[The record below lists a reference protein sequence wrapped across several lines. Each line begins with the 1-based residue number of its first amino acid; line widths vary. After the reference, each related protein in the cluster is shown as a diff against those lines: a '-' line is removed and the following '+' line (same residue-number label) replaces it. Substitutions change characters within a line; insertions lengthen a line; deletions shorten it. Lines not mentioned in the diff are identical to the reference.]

1 MPCTKY
7 ICYRCNNYD
16 TIRFYE
22 IKSHILR
29 KSPCNIKKDLILLS
43 EDKILIFTLMPYYN
57 NIHTIENKDIEHLE
71 NSNIINKNKNEL
83 FEEITYIEKNKSKK
97 CKYCNEIFELIND
110 LKKHVILKCF
120 YNELIKRDNKDIKHD
135 IIISNNTIDS
145 NNTTN
150 INYNNCDI
158 NNINL
163 YLDLKTPIPF
173 EDSWDLSQISNEKQ
187 FFIMM
192 SEYMYSHLLEAI
204 LENDINNNVI
214 IDSDKKS
221 GSVYMNHNDKYIS
234 MKVKQIVEKSMEK
247 LNEHL
252 NIINKNNK
260 ATQLKDT
267 IRYSRQIFNKK
278 YIDYKKD
285 KDLQK
290 GVNTVISNIYETKI
304 DNSKKIAE
312 NVIKIDNY
320 NKLKKTEKDK
330 TNNIYDSD
338 EDDNEVKVD
347 NNKKKG
353 Y

>member
-1 MPCTKY
+1 MPNTKY
-7 ICYRCNNYD
+7 ICYRCDNYN

-22 IKSHILR
+22 IKNHILR
-29 KSPCNIKKDLILLS
+29 KIPCNKRKDIILLS
-43 EDKILIFTLMPYYN
+43 EDQILISTLMPYYN
-57 NIHTIENKDIEHLE
+57 NIHSIENKDIEYLE
-71 NSNIINKNKNEL
+71 KSNLINKNKYEL

-97 CKYCNEIFELIND
+97 CKYCNENFELISE
-110 LKKHVILKCF
+110 LKKHIIIKCF
-120 YNELIKRDNKDIKHD
+120 YKEIIKRNIDNENNKNIN
-135 IIISNNTIDS
+135 ISNNTIDS

-163 YLDLKTPIPF
+163 YLQLKTPIPF
-173 EDSWDLSQISNEKQ
+173 EESWDLSQISNEKQ

-192 SEYMYSHLLEAI
+192 SEYMYTHLLEAI
-204 LENDINNNVI
+204 LENDLNNNVI

-234 MKVKQIVEKSMEK
+234 MKVKNIVEKSMEK

-260 ATQLKDT
+260 STQLKDT

-278 YIDYKKD
+278 FIDYKKD

-290 GVNTVISNIYETKI
+290 GVNFVMSNIFETKI
-304 DNSKKIAE
+304 ENAKKLAE
-312 NVIKIDNY
+312 NVVKIEEF
-320 NKLKKTEKDK
+320 NK
-330 TNNIYDSD
+330 NNKIENNDETYYSD
-338 EDDNEVKVD
+338 EDYELENNTNNE
-347 NNKKKG
+347 KKG